1 MGFNVTIKS
10 EKWIHWPDDIHEPF
24 TSNSEDFSYS
34 FGLTKYN
41 KELDGCYLTV
51 LPKYKRSLHGKVVFN
66 CVYEIMYEIKFNG
79 EKLASELLT
88 DIAIKSSHPNVIT
101 AFDEKKKEKW
111 FYGLMRMPPMTQE
124 LVSLIIELSKESFVS
139 AGYE

>member
-51 LPKYKRSLHGKVVFN
+51 LPKFKQNLHDKVVFN

-79 EKLASELLT
+79 EKLAPELLT
-88 DIAIKSSHPNVIT
+88 DIAIKSSHPNVT
-101 AFDEKKKEKW
+101 AAFDEKKKEKW
-111 FYGLMRMPPMTQE
+111 FYGALSIPAISQE
-124 LVSLIIELSKESFVS
+124 LFAALIVLSKKAFVS
-139 AGYE
+139 ADYK